1 MNTIKLSEY
10 RIGIKFDKDLLEQNS
25 CFTKIL
31 NVYILHDLDTWP
43 RNPITNFKFKNCLF
57 GATTI
62 VKNAFSGYEITFDS
76 AGFRSFENYFGRTFV
91 IIMFA
96 IIKILFIM
104 IIIIFLLMEKKSNN

>member
-1 MNTIKLSEY
+1 MIN
-10 RIGIKFDKDLLEQNS
+10 LLAVEQNN

-31 NVYILHDLDTWP
+31 NVYILYDLDTWP
-43 RNPITNFKFKNCLF
+43 RNPITNFKFKNCLS

-62 VKNAFSGYEITFDS
+62 VKNVFSGYEITFDS
-76 AGFRSFENYFGRTFV
+76 AGLRSFENYFARTFV

-104 IIIIFLLMEKKSNN
+104 IIIIFFVNGKEI

>member
-1 MNTIKLSEY
+1 MY
-10 RIGIKFDKDLLEQNS
+10 
-25 CFTKIL
+25 
-31 NVYILHDLDTWP
+31 DLDTWP
-43 RNPITNFKFKNCLF
+43 RNPITNFKFKNCLS

-62 VKNAFSGYEITFDS
+62 VKNVFSGYEITFDS
-76 AGFRSFENYFGRTFV
+76 AGLENYFARTFV